1 MLLSVRMPTPIHEFF
16 IRYVADEISTQLKA
30 ISHGEDSLAEFAAQV
45 ADGGCSRMFL
55 REDNSERDGQ
65 DTSVVHRREPDAQ
78 FQHRDAEYPGVVL
91 ELSYAQDG
99 KDLKKLAWDY
109 IQYSNGDIKVVIG
122 IDINYSNTKEARL
135 SVWRPRY
142 IREDGEELEILEAEG
157 IIKSQVCHLLH
168 GRGAEANP
176 GKAFRA
182 GDGSFVNSTNVLGL
196 SLDDFATDE
205 ISTNRHFGD
214 STEVNISYKKLAQ
227 LLNRAEEMQES
238 REPTQGSRG
247 HSAKSKRKT
256 RKRKRS
262 SSPLDQLSS
271 VDEAERQNQEVM
283 AEERIDAADDDFSS
297 GTRVESHGQ
306 QPRRS
311 TEQNFGEA

>member
-1 MLLSVRMPTPIHEFF
+1 VRSNIPE
-16 IRYVADEISTQLKA
+16 
-30 ISHGEDSLAEFAAQV
+30 
-45 ADGGCSRMFL
+45 GGQPSQGTR
-55 REDNSERDGQ
+55 
-65 DTSVVHRREPDAQ
+65 VVHRREPDAQ

-91 ELSYAQDG
+91 EVSYSQDG

-122 IDINYSNTKEARL
+122 IDIKYSNTKEATL

-142 IREDGEELEILEAEG
+142 IREDGEELEILEAEER
-157 IIKSQVCHLLH
+157 IIPQVCHLLH
-168 GRGAEANP
+168 GHGAEANL

-182 GDGSFVNSTNVLGL
+182 GDGSFDNSTNVLCL

-227 LLNRAEEMQES
+227 FLNRAEEMQES

-262 SSPLDQLSS
+262 SSPCLRMRQSARTRRQWRRRGLTQRMTISVLGLWSKPMVNNLDVALGKHSEKLERWFYYFRPLSH
-271 VDEAERQNQEVM
+271 DEMDV
-283 AEERIDAADDDFSS
+283 
-297 GTRVESHGQ
+297 TRE
-306 QPRRS
+306 P
-311 TEQNFGEA
+311 

>member
-1 MLLSVRMPTPIHEFF
+1 MPTPVHDFF
-16 IRYVADEISTQLKA
+16 TASVADEISKQLEA
-30 ISHGEDSLAEFAAQV
+30 ISHRGDSSAEFAARI
-45 ADGGCSRMFL
+45 ANGGCARIFL
-55 REDNSERDGQ
+55 KEDNPDRDGQ
-65 DTSVVHRREPDAQ
+65 GTRVVHRREPDAQ

-91 ELSYAQDG
+91 EVSYSQDG
-99 KDLKKLAWDY
+99 KDLRKLAWDY

-122 IDINYSNTKEARL
+122 IDIKYSNTKEATL

-142 IREDGEELEILEAEG
+142 VREDGEELEILEAEER
-157 IIKSQVCHLLH
+157 IISQ
-168 GRGAEANP
+168 
-176 GKAFRA
+176 AFRA
-182 GDGSFVNSTNVLGL
+182 GDGSFDNSTNVLCL

-227 LLNRAEEMQES
+227 FLNRAEEMQQS

-262 SSPLDQLSS
+262 SSPFDQLRSA
-271 VDEAERQNQEVM
+271 DEAERQNQEAM

-297 GTRVESHGQ
+297 GTLVETHGQ

-311 TEQNFGEA
+311 TRQKFGESLSIGCTIPDL